1 MVQGKVTSIEPAIK
15 LLKQLPLF
23 ADLADEDL
31 VFLVQ
36 NTRFQQVERE
46 QVLFYQ
52 GDSADRIWL
61 VYKGQVKIIYHD
73 KNGREVILEIISSDE
88 AFGGGVLFFPQH
100 PATAITMEDSTIASF
115 STDLYASFLLDHP
128 TVILKL
134 LRMLGTRHLSM
145 INMQTLVGERVE
157 RRMAHIL
164 VKLAARVGKANPDGV
179 LITIPLSRQDLT
191 DRTCTTNAIAILL
204 YTGLMAYSVA
214 RGRRGGKSA
223 PAIG

>member
-1 MVQGKVTSIEPAIK
+1 MASFPILDIIDPMVQGKVTSIEPAIK

-73 KNGREVILEIISSDE
+73 ENGREVILEIISSDE

-115 STDLYASFLLDHP
+115 SSDLYASFLLDHP
-128 TVILKL
+128 TVVLKL

-145 INMQTLVGERVE
+145 INMQTLVGERA
-157 RRMAHIL
+157 RAAHGTHPGQAGCPGR
-164 VKLAARVGKANPDGV
+164 KGRPGWGFDYHSS
-179 LITIPLSRQDLT
+179 LSPGPGGH
-191 DRTCTTNAIAILL
+191 
-204 YTGLMAYSVA
+204 GLHHPGDCHPYDFAL
-214 RGRRGGKSA
+214 
-223 PAIG
+223 